1 MAALIDS
8 AIGVGIDS
16 ELGTTIDNVIGM
28 RIDSELGTKIDKA
41 IAAGIDSK
49 IGTTIDRAIGVA
61 FCSGMMLRA
70 IAMIEPLLCQH
81 SLGLTATGHE
91 PD

>member
-16 ELGTTIDNVIGM
+16 EIAM
-28 RIDSELGTKIDKA
+28 RIDNAIAMRIDNA

-61 FCSGMMLRA
+61 FCSGMMLTA